1 MTNCLQQFLE
11 TQSQLFPEELLT
23 SLLEGMTV
31 KTDKERIRETMGTES
46 YYHFVF
52 LRFSRLLWWWWVLVF
67 WLFVCLFFA
76 KINFFKGDTP
86 NKPSCIQGE
95 ESFVSGWKQN
105 RSTWY
110 YLPFAV
116 LFPNK
121 ANAFKAG
128 SLSADF
134 SVLQDWFFRTSFKVV
149 LKFWDLGILALWIPL
164 WRQQ

>member
-67 WLFVCLFFA
+67 
-76 KINFFKGDTP
+76 
-86 NKPSCIQGE
+86 
-95 ESFVSGWKQN
+95 
-105 RSTWY
+105 
-110 YLPFAV
+110 
-116 LFPNK
+116 
-121 ANAFKAG
+121 
-128 SLSADF
+128 
-134 SVLQDWFFRTSFKVV
+134 
-149 LKFWDLGILALWIPL
+149 
-164 WRQQ
+164 